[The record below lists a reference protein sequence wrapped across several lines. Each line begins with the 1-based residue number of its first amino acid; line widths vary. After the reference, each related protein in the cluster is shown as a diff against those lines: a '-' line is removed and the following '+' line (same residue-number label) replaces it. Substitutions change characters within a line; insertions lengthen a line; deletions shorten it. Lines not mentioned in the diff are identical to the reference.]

1 MSDLVA
7 ADRIEKIV
15 GASRHPTDHIGRA
28 VSSERTVYILHSHEC
43 RDSGIDLR
51 ECRYSLALDRGIG
64 LSEWKEDA
72 ATRLEIIDGRLVD
85 GTMREERS

>member
-1 MSDLVA
+1 MSDLVP
-7 ADRIEKIV
+7 ADRIERIV

-28 VSSERTVYILHSHEC
+28 VSSERTVYILHSREC

-51 ECRYSLALDRGIG
+51 ECPYSLALDRGIG
-64 LSEWKEDA
+64 LSGWKEDV

-85 GTMREERS
+85 GTMREERP